1 MVEMPEGEIGI
12 RFSKSGASKNS
23 SVVGDLPPL
32 DLENFKGEF
41 SFDDFFKDLA
51 ADALPL
57 FQDDNPQSSDN
68 GQGTFPNG
76 DLQENGVKGGGKL
89 VGVPFVEAEALLPVC
104 RDTRKEL
111 VELCYQVDARLETLK
126 EDVEDYDVKHETK
139 FIELEKGVERL
150 FESFSRLDSR
160 ISGVG
165 QTAARIGDHLQNAD
179 AQRQVASQTIDLIKY
194 LMEFNGS
201 PGDLMELS
209 SLFSD
214 DARVAEA
221 AAVAQKLR
229 LIAEEG
235 IGSLG
240 AGMGQIKSSSNA
252 SPGLEVAVSN
262 LQDYCNEL
270 ENRLLSRFDVASQ
283 KRELSTM
290 AECAKILSQF
300 NRGMSAMHRYV
311 ASRPMF
317 MDLEIMNMD
326 ARTVRGVD
334 TVQGAPPNLM
344 KGLSTLYKEIIETVR
359 KEAATVA
366 AVFPSPD
373 AVMAILV
380 QRVLEQRV
388 VAVLDKLLPK
398 PSLTSPPP
406 MEEGGYQQY
415 LRTLAGAYEKTQEL
429 AKELHG
435 LGCGD
440 LDVEGLAE
448 SLFSSH
454 REDYPEIE
462 QASLSQLFQ
471 HKIAELKSGV
481 AQPADAAFLPPTAR
495 ANSRNGSMFAYATI
509 SVTVVGEF
517 VHWNE
522 EAVARCNLL
531 TSQAAPLATNVRA
544 VFLCLL
550 DQVSLYTTEGL
561 ERAKDA
567 LNDAAQ
573 QRNLYS
579 IGSTVSRRVAAAAAT
594 AAEAAAAAGERSVRG
609 FMVAVQR
616 ATSNVALV
624 QQHFVNTVA
633 RLLLPV
639 DGAHAA
645 CCEEMAT
652 AMANAEGAALKG
664 LQMCIDTIM
673 AEVERL
679 LAAEQKATDFKPS
692 EDGNPPDHRPTN
704 ACTKVTAYLEH
715 MLEAV
720 YGALEGLNKQAFMTE
735 LGNRLYKALL
745 VHWQRFTFSASGGLR
760 LKRDVSEY
768 AEFVRSF
775 KAPAVDEKFELL
787 GTLVNVFI
795 VAPESLPT
803 LVDGSLKQARAEAV
817 RFIELR
823 EDYKSAKI
831 ASRFSSLAH

>member
-1 MVEMPEGEIGI
+1 MRVAERDGGSRDSNGGRAYAKGSPV
-12 RFSKSGASKNS
+12 SA
-23 SVVGDLPPL
+23 LPAL
-32 DLENFKGEF
+32 SIDDFKGAF
-41 SFDDFFKDLA
+41 SFDDFFKSIVADVLPSLNDDESRLSDGNQGFGNGSLEESAGRGNAVLVGQPFAEA
-51 ADALPL
+51 AVLLPL
-57 FQDDNPQSSDN
+57 
-68 GQGTFPNG
+68 
-76 DLQENGVKGGGKL
+76 
-89 VGVPFVEAEALLPVC
+89 C
-104 RDTRKEL
+104 RDARSEL
-111 VELCYQVDARLETLK
+111 VELCYKVDSRLERLK
-126 EDVEDYDVKHETK
+126 DEVSSYDMKHEQK
-139 FIELEKGVERL
+139 FVELDNGVAGL

-179 AQRQVASQTIDLIKY
+179 AQRDAASQTIDLIKY

-201 PGDLMELS
+201 LGDLMELS
-209 SLFSD
+209 ALFTD

-235 IGSLG
+235 TVVYG
-240 AGMGQIKSSSNA
+240 GQGKSTTTVT
-252 SPGLEVAVSN
+252 PGLEVAVSN

-270 ENRLLSRFDVASQ
+270 ENRLLVRFDSASQ
-283 KRELSTM
+283 KWDLPTM

-300 NRGMSAMHRYV
+300 NRGTSAMQRYV

-317 MDLEIMNMD
+317 MDSEIMNLD
-326 ARTVRGVD
+326 ARTVRSEFG
-334 TVQGAPPNLM
+334 QGGLPNLT
-344 KGLSTLYKEIIETVR
+344 KGLQTLYKEITETVR

-380 QRVLEQRV
+380 QRVMEQRV
-388 VAVLDKLLPK
+388 DNVLAMLLPRS
-398 PSLTSPPP
+398 PLTNPIP
-406 MEEGGYQQY
+406 MEDGGYQQY
-415 LRTLAGAYEKTQEL
+415 LRMLAGAYEKTQEL
-429 AKELHG
+429 AKELHSI
-435 LGCGD
+435 GCGD

-448 SLFSSH
+448 SLFSSQ
-454 REDYPEIE
+454 REDYVEVE
-462 QASLSQLFQ
+462 QASLTQLFQ
-471 HKIAELKSGV
+471 QKMTELKAGV
-481 AQPADAAFLPPTAR
+481 GQPFDAAITR
-495 ANSRNGSMFAYATI
+495 GNSRNGLTSGNTAI
-509 SVTVVGEF
+509 SVTIVGEF
-517 VHWNE
+517 VQWNE
-522 EAVARCNLL
+522 EAIARCTLL
-531 TSQAAPLATNVRA
+531 TPQATLLASYVRA
-544 VFLCLL
+544 IFLCLL
-550 DQVSLYTTEGL
+550 DQVSQYTTDGL
-561 ERAKDA
+561 ERAMDA
-567 LNDAAQ
+567 LNEAAQ

-594 AAEAAAAAGERSVRG
+594 AAEAAAAAGERAVRA

-624 QQHFVNTVA
+624 QQHFVNSVA

-639 DGAHAA
+639 DGAHAS

-652 AMANAEGAALKG
+652 AMANSEASALKG
-664 LQMCIDTIM
+664 LQICIDTIM

-679 LAAEQKATDFKPS
+679 LAAEQKAIDYKPLD
-692 EDGNPPDHRPTN
+692 DGNAPDHRPTN

-715 MLEAV
+715 MLEAA

-735 LGNRLYKALL
+735 LGNRLYKGLL
-745 VHWQRFTFSASGGLR
+745 AHWQRFTFSASGGLR

-795 VAPESLPT
+795 VAPDSLPT
-803 LVDGSLKQARAEAV
+803 LVDSSLKQARTEAM

-823 EDYKSAKI
+823 EDYRSAKI
-831 ASRFSSLAH
+831 ASRLTALAH

>member
-1 MVEMPEGEIGI
+1 
-12 RFSKSGASKNS
+12 
-23 SVVGDLPPL
+23 
-32 DLENFKGEF
+32 
-41 SFDDFFKDLA
+41 
-51 ADALPL
+51 
-57 FQDDNPQSSDN
+57 
-68 GQGTFPNG
+68 
-76 DLQENGVKGGGKL
+76 
-89 VGVPFVEAEALLPVC
+89 
-104 RDTRKEL
+104 
-111 VELCYQVDARLETLK
+111 
-126 EDVEDYDVKHETK
+126 
-139 FIELEKGVERL
+139 
-150 FESFSRLDSR
+150 
-160 ISGVG
+160 
-165 QTAARIGDHLQNAD
+165 
-179 AQRQVASQTIDLIKY
+179 
-194 LMEFNGS
+194 MEFNAS

-209 SLFSD
+209 ALFLD

-229 LIAEEG
+229 LVAEEG
-235 IGSLG
+235 IGAFG
-240 AGMGQIKSSSNA
+240 ANMGQLKNTSNA

-270 ENRLLSRFDVASQ
+270 ENRLLVRFDAASQ
-283 KRELSTM
+283 RRELSTM

-300 NRGMSAMHRYV
+300 NRGSSAMQRYV

-317 MDLEIMNMD
+317 MDPEIMNMD
-326 ARTVRGVD
+326 ARTVRSETG
-334 TVQGAPPNLM
+334 QGGSPNVI
-344 KGLSTLYKEIIETVR
+344 KGLQTLYKEILETVR
-359 KEAATVA
+359 KEAATVS

-380 QRVLEQRV
+380 QRVMEQRV
-388 VAVLDKLLPK
+388 FAVLDKLLPK
-398 PSLTSPPP
+398 PSLTNPIP

-415 LRTLAGAYEKTQEL
+415 LRVLAGAYEKTQDM
-429 AKELHG
+429 AKELHA

-440 LDVEGLAE
+440 LDIEGLAE

-454 REDYPEIE
+454 REDYAEIE

-471 HKIAELKSGV
+471 HKVAELKAGV
-481 AQPADAAFLPPTAR
+481 GQPADAAFPSMTPR
-495 ANSRNGSMFAYATI
+495 GNSRNGSMFANGTI

-517 VHWNE
+517 VRWNE
-522 EAVARCNLL
+522 ESVARCSLL
-531 TSQAAPLATNVRA
+531 TPQAAPLATNVRA
-544 VFLCLL
+544 IFLCLL
-550 DQVSLYTTEGL
+550 DQVSQYTTEGL
-561 ERAKDA
+561 ERAMDL
-567 LNDAAQ
+567 LNEAAQ

-579 IGSTVSRRVAAAAAT
+579 IGATVSRRVAAAAAT
-594 AAEAAAAAGERSVRG
+594 AAEAAAAAGERAVRG

-624 QQHFVNTVA
+624 QQHFVNSVA

-652 AMANAEGAALKG
+652 AMANAEAAALRG
-664 LQMCIDTIM
+664 LQTCIDTIM

-679 LAAEQKATDFKPS
+679 LAAEQKATDFKPPD
-692 EDGNPPDHRPTN
+692 DGNPPDHRPTN
-704 ACTKVTAYLEH
+704 ACTKVTSYLEH
-715 MLEAV
+715 MLEAA

-735 LGNRLYKALL
+735 LGNRLYKGLL
-745 VHWQRFTFSASGGLR
+745 GHWQRFTFSASGGLR

-803 LVDGSLKQARAEAV
+803 LVDSSLKQARTEAL

-823 EDYKSAKI
+823 EDYRSAKI
-831 ASRFSSLAH
+831 ASRLTALAH